1 MTPRI
6 KIFVIALAAAMLFG
20 WGVNIFQKNLE
31 NYFTS
36 QISQPLQGLSF
47 VKIPPPKPKLE
58 LRAKAAISVKIDNEG
73 KEKVLFKEDDEQL
86 LPIASLTKLMTALI
100 VLENE
105 NYDLKNTWIT
115 ISKNAANQMNVP
127 NYGNLNPGEKFNVEQ
142 LLDLMLVYSSNDA
155 AWALA
160 ENFAPVVE
168 QSSLRGFVKKM
179 NQKAEE
185 LGLENTYFVNPT
197 GLDPENF
204 YYHPPTRIY
213 FNYSTARDLLELTR
227 YILKNQPLI
236 FEIALKKGPY
246 PVKNGF
252 SDLILPENQTAIGWK
267 TGYTDE
273 AGGCALL
280 VLRGGDEDVI
290 NVILGTE
297 SQEARIR
304 EMQKLINLLNS

>member
-58 LRAKAAISVKIDNEG
+58 LRAKAAISVKIDNGG
-73 KEKVLFKEDDEQL
+73 KEKVLFKKDDEQL

-105 NYDLKNTWIT
+105 NYDLKNTGIT
-115 ISKNAANQMNVP
+115 ISKNAANQINVP
-127 NYGNLNPGEKFNVEQ
+127 NYGNLNPGEKLNIEQ

-155 AWALA
+155 AWALSELIGT
-160 ENFAPVVE
+160 EN
-168 QSSLRGFVKKM
+168 FVKKM

-246 PVKNGF
+246 PVENGF
-252 SDLILPENQTAIGWK
+252 SDLILPKNQTAIGWK

-273 AGGCALL
+273 AGGCAIL
-280 VLRGGDEDVI
+280 VLREENKIII

-304 EMQKLINLLNS
+304 EMQKLINWLNS